1 MKQKLTVITDR
12 EGKVLLTRAGHGDQ
26 VDPRSGIRVG
36 IVAGP
41 GQHLHEIEFE
51 IPQLSARA
59 DIEAFHDKLAEH
71 LKKGGD
77 GRKKS

>member
-12 EGKVLLTRAGHGDQ
+12 EGKVQLTRNGEQ
-26 VDPRSGIRVG
+26 VDPRNGIRWG
-36 IVAGP
+36 IAAGP

-51 IPQLSARA
+51 IPHMSARA
-59 DIEAFHDKLAEH
+59 DVEAFHDKLAEH
-71 LKKGGD
+71 LKKGA